1 MTTELSD
8 AKSKLKEKETKIK
21 CPLIEFEL
29 FFDILM
35 VTEFHFPLLRDLC
48 KGNLVVMNL
57 CKYTVVN

>member
-29 FFDILM
+29 CYDILM

-48 KGNLVVMNL
+48 KGNLVVMN
-57 CKYTVVN
+57 